1 MNENIE
7 LLEHIYKDAEMSVFT
22 LSDLL
27 DKLKDKDNKIKG
39 SIEDILHTYESF
51 LRKSKEQLDAA
62 GVKLSKNG
70 MMAKMGASMGIK
82 KEVQADNSDSSM
94 ADMLIKGISIGSI
107 DMEKKLKDYEKEVDS
122 KELKLAQEFFKFQ
135 QNSMEKLKKY
145 L

>member
-70 MMAKMGASMGIK
+70 MMAKVGASMGIK
-82 KEVQADNSDSSM
+82 KEVQVDNSDSSM
-94 ADMLIKGISIGSI
+94 ADMLIKGISMGSI
-107 DMEKKLKDYEKEVDS
+107 DMEKKIKDYEKEVDS

>member
-94 ADMLIKGISIGSI
+94 ADMLIKGISMGSI

-122 KELKLAQEFFKFQ
+122 KELKLAREFFKFQ

>member
-94 ADMLIKGISIGSI
+94 ADMLIKGISMGSI
-107 DMEKKLKDYEKEVDS
+107 DMEKKIKDYEKEVDS